1 MVWKFAKLYA
11 KNYYASYCKTDSYKA
26 KKKLYYSSLIYKE
39 RNKLRMRAKR
49 LLEKSVCFE
58 Q

>member
-26 KKKLYYSSLIYKE
+26 KKKLYYSSLAYKE
-39 RNKLRMRAKR
+39 RNKQRMSVKR
-49 LLEKSVCFE
+49 FFDKLPKE
-58 Q
+58 